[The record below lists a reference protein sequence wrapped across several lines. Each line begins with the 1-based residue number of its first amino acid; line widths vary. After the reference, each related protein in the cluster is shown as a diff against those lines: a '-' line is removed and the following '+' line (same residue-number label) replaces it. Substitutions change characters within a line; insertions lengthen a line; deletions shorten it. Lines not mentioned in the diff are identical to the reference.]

1 MIAVAAQSAAAAE
14 SAATRQDESVTSD
27 RPRRNP
33 ALGYLRRWRLLLP
46 ELGFL
51 LAVLP
56 VTIVFSVVLWT
67 GIGLGIGTAVLW
79 IGLPATV
86 GTLLLSRR
94 LGEFELARL
103 RAAGRP
109 AVERPDWSARR
120 AEGTLWRRLLA
131 VIADGRTWSYWAHG
145 AIVELVVGSVTWS
158 LALTWSVVALAGPTY
173 WFWGRFVSHG
183 GSETWAHV
191 QSLGWIPGYRP
202 ETTLDGLFAGESVY
216 YGVVGGVFLL
226 TLPLVV
232 HGLVLLHEVVA
243 RTMLGEGAS
252 AVLRREIADS
262 ETARGLAILAEDDAL
277 RRLERDI
284 HDGPQQSLLRVQ
296 FDLSSS
302 LRAVPDGDERLR
314 PLLENALAL
323 TKETLEELRDL
334 SRGMAPPLLQD
345 RGLPSAIRSL
355 AARNPVPTT
364 VSLDLPDDSAAAA
377 TLERS
382 AYFIVS
388 ELLANVA
395 KHSGATAASVT
406 LRIADDRERG
416 LLARRR
422 ATLVLEVADN
432 GSGGAAPVGGH
443 GLAGLRARVAG
454 LRGTMAIESP
464 RGGPTRVVVA
474 LPLGTPDERSPLR

>member
-1 MIAVAAQSAAAAE
+1 MTE
-14 SAATRQDESVTSD
+14 TRL
-27 RPRRNP
+27 RPAR
-33 ALGYLRRWRLLLP
+33 AYLRRWRLLLP

-51 LAVLP
+51 LALLP

-67 GIGLGIGTAVLW
+67 GLGLGIGTAVLW
-79 IGLPATV
+79 IGLPTTV

-109 AVERPDWSARR
+109 AIETPDWGARR
-120 AEGTLWRRLLA
+120 SAGTLWRRLLA
-131 VIADGRTWSYWAHG
+131 VIIDGRTWSYWAHG
-145 AIVELVVGSVTWS
+145 AVVELVVGSVTWS
-158 LALTWSVVALAGPTY
+158 IALAWTAVALAGPTY
-173 WFWGRFVSHG
+173 WFWGRSVSHG
-183 GSETWAHV
+183 GTESWTHV
-191 QSLGWIPGYRP
+191 ESLGWIPGYRP
-202 ETTLDGLFAGESVY
+202 ETTPDGLFAGESVY

-243 RTMLGEGAS
+243 RTMLGEGLS
-252 AVLRREIADS
+252 AILRREIADS
-262 ETARGLAILAEDDAL
+262 EEARGLAILAEDDAL

-302 LRAVPDGDERLR
+302 LRAVSGDDERLR

-364 VSLDLPDDSAAAA
+364 VSIDLPGDSAAAA

-395 KHSGATAASVT
+395 KHSGAAAASVS
-406 LRIADDRERG
+406 LRIEADSGRD
-416 LLARRR
+416 LLPGRRP
-422 ATLVLEVADN
+422 ALVLEVADD

-443 GLAGLRARVAG
+443 GLDGLRARVAG
-454 LRGTMAIESP
+454 LRGTMTIESP
-464 RGGPTRVVVA
+464 RGGPTHVVVA
-474 LPLGTPDERSPLR
+474 LPLGAPDERAPVR